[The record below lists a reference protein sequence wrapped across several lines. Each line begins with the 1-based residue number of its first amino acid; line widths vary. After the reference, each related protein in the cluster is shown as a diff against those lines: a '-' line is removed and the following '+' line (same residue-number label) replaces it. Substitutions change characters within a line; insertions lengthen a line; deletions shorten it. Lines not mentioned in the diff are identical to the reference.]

1 MERHDIDLISYARG
15 EGREKALSSYRA
27 CSSQGMAGILIE
39 EGWWRDVWN
48 GWARFDAPA
57 AMRNIRP
64 NRTLQHILIL
74 SLLIFARPG
83 DALFTTPLPRS
94 IERDLSL
101 SLSRFLSF
109 DKWHGK
115 GRKFIGMGAWCYH
128 VANCAREINC
138 TQREMR
144 KYLAIFPVTKS
155 RRNVFF
161 I

>member
-1 MERHDIDLISYARG
+1 MRG

-74 SLLIFARPG
+74 SLLIFAWPG

-101 SLSRFLSF
+101 SLAFSRLTN
-109 DKWHGK
+109 DTGK
-115 GRKFIGMGAWCYH
+115 GGNSLGWERGVTMLQIVRAKLIARKGKWENILLYSQWPSH
-128 VANCAREINC
+128 D
-138 TQREMR
+138 EMCS
-144 KYLAIFPVTKS
+144 LHKS
-155 RRNVFF
+155 RKEKW
-161 I
+161 